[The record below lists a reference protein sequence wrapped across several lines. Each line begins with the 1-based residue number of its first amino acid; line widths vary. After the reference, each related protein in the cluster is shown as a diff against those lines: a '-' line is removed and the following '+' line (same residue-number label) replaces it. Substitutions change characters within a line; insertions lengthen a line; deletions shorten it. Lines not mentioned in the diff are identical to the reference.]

1 MWLMVSVVFWR
12 ARNFGDALNNHLFR
26 DYFGLDV
33 SENVARKVGS
43 TYVFGI
49 GTILGQI
56 PTPVDARQVFVFT
69 SGLRRGLS
77 VVGKE
82 KIVWIAVRGSLTAKA
97 LSLAGVTLGD
107 GAYLIPELF
116 PEPVEKRYPFSFIPH
131 VHTLRPSKVANWPG
145 ICRDAKLHFI
155 DPSLPVDVVID
166 QIKASEVVL
175 AEAMHGAIV
184 ADAFRVPWIPVE
196 MCVGFDRWKWYDF
209 VSVHGKEHL
218 DVLSGPKLY
227 WKVPVYNAL
236 RRRRI
241 GRLGVVEMIS
251 ECCIERVIRW
261 NNDRNATTVSK
272 FLRGVADSGAA
283 KLSNKT
289 SHRAVTDNLKRASD
303 KLRGVLE
310 GEGGNVHV

>member
-1 MWLMVSVVFWR
+1 MIRVVFWR
-12 ARNFGDALNNHLFR
+12 TRNFGDALNNHLFR

-33 SENVARKVGS
+33 SENVAQKVGS
-43 TYVFGI
+43 TCVYGI

-56 PTPVDARQVFVFT
+56 PTPIGVRQVFVFT

-82 KIVWIAVRGSLTAKA
+82 KIGWVAVRGSLTAKA
-97 LSLAGVTLGD
+97 LSLVDVTLGD
-107 GAYLIPELF
+107 GAYLTPELF
-116 PEPVEKRYPFSFIPH
+116 PEPVEKRYPFSFVPH
-131 VHTLRPSKVANWPG
+131 IHTLRPSKVVNWPS
-145 ICRDAKLHFI
+145 ICRDAKVHFI
-155 DPSLPVDVVID
+155 DPSLPVDLVIE

-196 MCVGFDRWKWYDF
+196 MCVGFDRWKWCDF
-209 VSVHGKEHL
+209 VSVHGMEHL

-241 GRLGVVEMIS
+241 GRLGVFEKIP
-251 ECCIERVIRW
+251 EGCIERVIRW
-261 NNDRNATTVSK
+261 NNDRNAIKISK
-272 FLRGVADSGAA
+272 FLRAVASSGAA
-283 KLSNKT
+283 KLSSRT

-303 KLRGVLE
+303 KLRGVLD
-310 GEGGNVHV
+310 GERG